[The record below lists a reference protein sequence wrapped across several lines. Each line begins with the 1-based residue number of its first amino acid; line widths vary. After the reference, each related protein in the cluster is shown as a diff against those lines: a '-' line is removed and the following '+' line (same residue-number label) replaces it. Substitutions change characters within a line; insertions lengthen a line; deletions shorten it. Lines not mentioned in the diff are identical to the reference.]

1 MRSSLYCRRVDQT
14 LNPSSPF
21 AHGSF
26 AGKDAVITGG
36 SQGLGYATAEL
47 MKARGARTLLLI
59 GRDRDKGN
67 RAAAR
72 LTGEGC
78 QAHFH
83 SADLATVAG
92 TESVVEATETLLGRV
107 DAFVNCAAATWR
119 GTVWNTTP
127 AMWTEMLAMNVQMP
141 GVLVSAFARIMK
153 REGIH
158 GSMVLISSIA
168 HHGGNSVLWPYA
180 TSKHALEALAKN
192 AAFSLMAE
200 GIRVNMLNPG
210 WMDTPAEHEVQKQ
223 FHDAP
228 EDWLSRAEAQ
238 QPFGRLLQPQ
248 EVARGICFLASAESG
263 MMTGASID
271 FDQTIPGTGD
281 LARGETVPEH
291 FPWQDR

>member
-1 MRSSLYCRRVDQT
+1 MDQT

-21 AHGSF
+21 AYASF
-26 AGKDAVITGG
+26 DGKVAVITGG
-36 SQGLGYATAEL
+36 TQGLGYATAEL
-47 MKARGARTLLLI
+47 MKSRGAQGLLLI
-59 GRDRDKGN
+59 GRDRAKGE
-67 RAAAR
+67 AAASQ
-72 LTGEGC
+72 LDGQGC

-83 SADLATVAG
+83 RADLATVEG
-92 TESVVEATETLLGRV
+92 PESAVEATEQLFGRI

-119 GTVWNTTP
+119 GTVWNTT
-127 AMWTEMLAMNVQMP
+127 AEMWQQMLTMNVQMP

-153 REGIH
+153 REQTN

-168 HHGGNSVLWPYA
+168 HHGANSVLWPYA
-180 TSKHALEALAKN
+180 TSKHALEALVKN
-192 AAFSLMAE
+192 AAFSLVAE

-210 WMDTPAEHEVQKQ
+210 WMDTPAEHDVQKK

-228 EDWLSRAEAQ
+228 DDWLHQAEAR
-238 QPFGRLLQPQ
+238 QPFGRILKPQ

-281 LARGETVPEH
+281 LPRGETVPER
-291 FPWQDR
+291 FAWEDV